1 MSCTITQGFELGCR
15 DNSGG
20 VRRVHIFAQ
29 SALDNTYTFANGGIS
44 EISGSG
50 NVYTYEQVK
59 QTANFTETIN
69 SSVEN
74 GTIFYQQDLNLQ
86 FHRMSGSLQNQL
98 TLLGQN
104 PALAV
109 VLETQNGAT
118 NGSGRFFVLGQYN
131 GLTLSAGSGQSG
143 TAYGDLN
150 GYTLTFSGQEPFPAN
165 EVEVSDYAGLKTMLD
180 GGGFDTS
187 SMATT

>member
-1 MSCTITQGFELGCR
+1 MACQITQGFELGCR
-15 DNSGG
+15 DNTGG
-20 VRRVHIFAQ
+20 IRRVHIFATG
-29 SALDNTYTFANGGIS
+29 SDDISYTFSTGAIS

-50 NVYTYEQVK
+50 NVFTYAQVK

-69 SSVEN
+69 SSIEN

-98 TLLGQN
+98 SILGQN
-104 PALAV
+104 PAV
-109 VLETQNGAT
+109 TVILETQNGAT

-131 GLTLSAGSGQSG
+131 GLTLSAGTGQTG

-165 EVEVSDYAGLKTMLD
+165 EVSVSDYAGLKTLLSD
-180 GGGFDTS
+180 GGFTTT
-187 SMATT
+187 SMASV